1 MKRVLF
7 LLRKGMVQLF
17 LMAIIIS
24 LFCSACQNE
33 ITLEGKNNISYR
45 TNSAKVAND
54 TGRLEDDVLKI
65 GFLNDYFYTSNQSH
79 LMKMKQLIK
88 TKFPTV
94 KTTGC
99 IIYDCNSKMFT
110 IMIKELID
118 EEVDIVV
125 IPNGV
130 YLDEIK
136 TLVSTYPEILFV
148 MLDQFINKTNVIGCR
163 FRDELGAYLAG
174 VMAAI
179 YKQK

>member
-1 MKRVLF
+1 
-7 LLRKGMVQLF
+7 
-17 LMAIIIS
+17 
-24 LFCSACQNE
+24 
-33 ITLEGKNNISYR
+33 
-45 TNSAKVAND
+45 
-54 TGRLEDDVLKI
+54 
-65 GFLNDYFYTSNQSH
+65 
-79 LMKMKQLIK
+79 
-88 TKFPTV
+88 
-94 KTTGC
+94 
-99 IIYDCNSKMFT
+99 MFT

>member
-24 LFCSACQNE
+24 LFCSVCQNE

-79 LMKMKQLIK
+79 LMKMK
-88 TKFPTV
+88 
-94 KTTGC
+94 
-99 IIYDCNSKMFT
+99 
-110 IMIKELID
+110 
-118 EEVDIVV
+118 
-125 IPNGV
+125 
-130 YLDEIK
+130 
-136 TLVSTYPEILFV
+136 
-148 MLDQFINKTNVIGCR
+148 
-163 FRDELGAYLAG
+163 
-174 VMAAI
+174 
-179 YKQK
+179 

>member
-1 MKRVLF
+1 M
-7 LLRKGMVQLF
+7 
-17 LMAIIIS
+17 
-24 LFCSACQNE
+24 
-33 ITLEGKNNISYR
+33 
-45 TNSAKVAND
+45 
-54 TGRLEDDVLKI
+54 
-65 GFLNDYFYTSNQSH
+65 
-79 LMKMKQLIK
+79 
-88 TKFPTV
+88 
-94 KTTGC
+94 
-99 IIYDCNSKMFT
+99 
-110 IMIKELID
+110 ID

-148 MLDQFINKTNVIGCR
+148 MLDQFINETKVIGCR